1 MNLEYF
7 ISSLPMLLEDQPA
20 KISPEDFATLC
31 GEHLDPALAAAARE
45 MLGVAGNGGATAAA
59 HPFVRAWR
67 DGETQLRNA
76 IAEERARRR
85 KAASRPDPR
94 ETRGCD
100 PSLPQRVSAAF
111 AAQDPL
117 SRERAIDHIRWIA
130 LDEMQGVSP
139 FSEAAVLA
147 YAGKL
152 ALNARRF
159 AVSEDKG
166 MERFKVLTAQ

>member
-1 MNLEYF
+1 
-7 ISSLPMLLEDQPA
+7 MLLEDQPA
-20 KISPEDFATLC
+20 KISPEDFGALC
-31 GEHLDPALAAAARE
+31 VEQLDTGLAAAAQE
-45 MLGVAGNGGATAAA
+45 MLGGAGDGGTIGAA
-59 HPFVRAWR
+59 HPFVCAWR
-67 DGETQLRNA
+67 DSETQLRNA

-85 KAASRPDPR
+85 KAASRPVPR

-100 PSLPQRVSAAF
+100 PSLPQRVAAAF

-130 LDEMQGVSP
+130 LGEMQGVSP

-152 ALNARRF
+152 AINARRF
-159 AVSEDKG
+159 AISEEKG
-166 MERFKVLTAQ
+166 MERFRERCKMKNGK